1 MCFDH
6 YKYNKATQCDRVI
19 QDSPEFESPT
29 YYALYC
35 SITLG
40 KLLKLSELQFPHLP
54 NGEDYNGSLIVSLVQ
69 MK

>member
-6 YKYNKATQCDRVI
+6 YKHKSAQCGRVF
-19 QDSPEFESPT
+19 QDSPEFESPI
-29 YYALYC
+29 YYTPYC

-40 KLLKLSELQFPHLP
+40 KLLKLSELQSPHLP